1 MGVKDNIRTRRKML
15 GYTLEEL
22 AKKAGVSATTI
33 LRYERGEI
41 KTIGHDKIKKLADAL
56 DTTPEQLLGWDE
68 EAVDSAQTPTERK
81 LLLLARRANEIPQ
94 PDRDAIL
101 KVFENSIDVYLR
113 AKKHAKEDDR

>member
-1 MGVKDNIRTRRKML
+1 MSIDENIHNRRKMM

-22 AKKAGVSATTI
+22 AKRAGVSTTTI

-56 DTTPEQLLGWDE
+56 DTTPEQLLGWEDTS
-68 EAVDSAQTPTERK
+68 DISHTPTERK
-81 LLLLARRANEIPQ
+81 LLLLARRADKIPQ

-101 KVFENSIDVYLR
+101 QVFENSIDVYLK
-113 AKKHAKEDDR
+113 AKRHAEDEK